1 MPRRMREALEKAEA
15 KIAADVLNSA
25 APQVVTPPAVIM
37 AQSNVLVLF
46 GSQTGCAEEV
56 RRFAPHA
63 VAQQPI
69 RDGPRPRPQVAKQV
83 VEELTRQHVPSECLP
98 LDEYDVTKLPHERCV
113 VFVASTTGE
122 GTVPDNMRSFWRFLL
137 RKDLPPG
144 SLGAMRHAC
153 FGLGDSS
160 YPKFNFAAKRL
171 HRRLLQL
178 GSTALLEL
186 GLADDQD
193 DLGLDQTLA
202 PWLEALRARLLELRP
217 MAKGLVPIPRSQS
230 LPPRYRLLEGEA
242 FPVGE
247 PAPPPSVP
255 PAVDGPPSQAHP
267 FYARLV

>member
-1 MPRRMREALEKAEA
+1 M
-15 KIAADVLNSA
+15 
-25 APQVVTPPAVIM
+25 
-37 AQSNVLVLF
+37 
-46 GSQTGCAEEV
+46 
-56 RRFAPHA
+56 
-63 VAQQPI
+63 
-69 RDGPRPRPQVAKQV
+69 
-83 VEELTRQHVPSECLP
+83 PSECLP

-202 PWLEALRARLLELRP
+202 PWLEALRARLLVLRP
-217 MAKGLVPIPRSQS
+217 MAKGVAPIPRSQS